1 MNGRT
6 VSRRTTDSSNPGT
19 SGGVSIMTSDPVFC
33 RPPRITRV
41 SQVHGLDCH
50 QKRRGAA
57 RETSSP
63 CDFIPVCYRQPRAGS
78 PRNCF
83 VKKSGAT
90 HEFPRV
96 GGHLDSF
103 ALFNEEGHANF
114 NARFQLCLLGH
125 VAARRISAGSGFRTS
140 HN

>member
-1 MNGRT
+1 MDYGFIE
-6 VSRRTTDSSNPGT
+6 SRDEWGCFDYDERS
-19 SGGVSIMTSDPVFC
+19 
-33 RPPRITRV
+33 RLLPPAENFTRV
-41 SQVHGLDCH
+41 SQTPLSGLRL
-50 QKRRGAA
+50 KRRGAA
-57 RETSSP
+57 RETTSP
-63 CDFIPVCYRQPRAGS
+63 CDFIPVCYRRPRAGS

-125 VAARRISAGSGFRTS
+125 VAARRISAGSGFRMS